1 MSNAVI
7 KLEKNAIYLQNVTL
21 FWSKVQ
27 EPHQGP
33 YDDIPKYSTT
43 VIMDSET
50 VKELKKIKINKTF
63 KEIGVDI
70 DVDKYPDHEGSFICK
85 FEQPSLTKAGKPLT
99 VNVVNPEGKLIEDLI
114 GNGSTGHLRLYA
126 TEGVGATKGKVNVR
140 LNTVMVTDLVE
151 YANNTDDVF
160 GVTIQQRDALTKEST
175 PDVEVDDDLDF

>member
-1 MSNAVI
+1 
-7 KLEKNAIYLQNVTL
+7 
-21 FWSKVQ
+21 
-27 EPHQGP
+27 
-33 YDDIPKYSTT
+33 
-43 VIMDSET
+43 
-50 VKELKKIKINKTF
+50 
-63 KEIGVDI
+63 
-70 DVDKYPDHEGSFICK
+70 
-85 FEQPSLTKAGKPLT
+85 LTKAGKPLT